1 MEILAVAVVVASIFM
16 VIYSNFFPLKAELDN
31 RVLYNDTEATYR
43 AFYFKKI
50 LVNYNYDGWFN
61 TTTTYLTN
69 SQIQDKLTD
78 NDKSLYNSFYSTFDI
93 DSLILVS
100 KNFKLTDISTTS
112 DEYKKFNKYLNN
124 LFGNE
129 ESGQDMIIIKLS
141 SGTYAALNLS
151 SESIYIIDDNNIITG
166 IKGENSPNKNL
177 SIPKSING
185 NDITGIGDDVF
196 KDKSIESLK
205 LANTIT
211 TIGSSAF
218 ENNKI
223 KTLVI
228 PSSVKTIGTSA
239 FKKNDMKRLVINLD
253 NITSIEESAFLENDF
268 YKTTYSD
275 DDNSENENF
284 DICAPTIMVKG
295 GTANQEFNWCN
306 ILGITEEVYTNITG
320 RSTCTFSSGDIL
332 NSDGTKV
339 LYHII
344 SNNENYNYEEL
355 TSDQCTTN

>member
-50 LVNYNYDGWFN
+50 ITKYDYKNFTYTNNYIAINNNSVPSDITDINDQNLIKDLYENFVLEELILLKKEGFDINNYSG
-61 TTTTYLTN
+61 
-69 SQIQDKLTD
+69 KLT
-78 NDKSLYNSFYSTFDI
+78 
-93 DSLILVS
+93 
-100 KNFKLTDISTTS
+100 
-112 DEYKKFNKYLNN
+112 KYLNYVLDSLN
-124 LFGNE
+124 DDYYIILKLK
-129 ESGQDMIIIKLS
+129 SGEYATLS
-141 SGTYAALNLS
+141 LS
-151 SESIYIIDDNNIITG
+151 SESIYIINNNIITG
-166 IKGENSPNKNL
+166 IKDGNTVNKNL

-185 NDITGIGDDVF
+185 NKITEIGDNAF
-196 KDKSIESLK
+196 AGKDIESLK
-205 LANTIT
+205 LTDSIT
-211 TIGSSAF
+211 TIGESAF

-228 PSSVKTIGTSA
+228 PSSVKTIGASA
-239 FKKNDMKRLVINLD
+239 FKNNGMKRLVINLD
-253 NITSIEESAFLENDF
+253 NININGIGESAFAGNDF
-268 YKTTYSD
+268 YKTTFSD
-275 DDNSENENF
+275 DDNSENENLD

-320 RSTCTFSSGDIL
+320 RNPCTFSSGDIL
-332 NSDGTKV
+332 NSDNNKV

-344 SNNENYNYEEL
+344 SNNENYDYEKL
-355 TSDQCTTN
+355 TSDQCTPTTN